1 MKEVKTPKKPLAYYY
16 GIVLIVLIV
25 FNLVVTPILM
35 EHQVKETDYGTFMS
49 MIEKKNIG
57 EVEVKDNQIIF
68 TDKDQKNIYKTGL
81 MNDPNLTDRL
91 YECGAVFAK
100 DIDKQMS
107 PIISFLLTGVLPLI
121 LFIALGNYMA
131 KKLMEHAGGKNSM
144 AFGMGKSNAKKYTD
158 VGTSMPKGVLLV
170 GPPGTGK
177 TMLAKAVAGESNVP
191 FFSMFGSEFVEMFV
205 GMGASKVRDLFGQAK
220 EKAPCIVF
228 IDEIDAIGKKRDG
241 QMGGNDEREQ
251 TLNQLLTEMDGFEGN
266 NGVIILAATNRP
278 ESLDPALT
286 RPGRFDRRVPVELP
300 DLAGREAILKV
311 HAKKIKASD
320 DVDLHTIAR
329 MASGASGAELANII
343 NEAALRA
350 VRSGRTVVN
359 ESDLEESIEVVIAGY
374 QKKNAVLSDQ
384 EKKVVAYHE
393 IGHALVAALQSHS
406 APVQKITIIPRTS
419 GALGYTMQ
427 VEQGDKY
434 LMTKKE
440 LENKIAT
447 FTGGRAA
454 EEIVFGE
461 ITTGASNDIEQA
473 TKIARAMITRYG
485 MTDEFDMVAMENVT
499 NQYLGGDT
507 SLSCSADTQ
516 KEIDEKVVQLVK
528 AEHEKARKI
537 LAENR
542 EKLDE
547 LAMYLYEK
555 ETITGDEFMDIL
567 DRK

>member
-144 AFGMGKSNAKKYTD
+144 AFGMGKSNAKIYVQSSEGIRFSDVAGEDEAKENLSEIVDYLHNPKKYTD
-158 VGTSMPKGVLLV
+158 VGASMPKGVLLV

-191 FFSMFGSEFVEMFV
+191 FFSMSGSEFVEMFV

-300 DLAGREAILKV
+300 
-311 HAKKIKASD
+311 
-320 DVDLHTIAR
+320 
-329 MASGASGAELANII
+329 ELANII

-537 LAENR
+537 LSENR